1 MGLQVGQLLYDIYL
15 SGSDYSKT
23 KSKKNNND
31 NSNGYAKPDNT
42 RVENTLLQSV
52 AKDLGW
58 SIVDWEERR
67 QRFEKRKQNEKD
79 DQKEN

>member
-67 QRFEKRKQNEKD
+67 
-79 DQKEN
+79 